1 MIGGVVK
8 MLICGIL
15 VRLIVSVIRQNCS
28 SKKRL
33 FGKLVLACEDEPL
46 NATKMLVNDCVVN
59 ELRY

>member
-1 MIGGVVK
+1 MQK
-8 MLICGIL
+8 SGIL